1 MKKLEE
7 QDLNRLVELNRRYRD
22 LKFEVADIELTFE
35 RLKSQKLTVMTD
47 LEIAVQE
54 FSSFQKDVQERYGA
68 SNINL
73 LTGEYN

>member
-1 MKKLEE
+1 
-7 QDLNRLVELNRRYRD
+7 
-22 LKFEVADIELTFE
+22 VADIELTFE
-35 RLKSQKLTVMTD
+35 RLKSQKLTVMTE